1 MEAAARAIE
10 VGSATPA
17 AIAKVLGIDL
27 RTLKN
32 SFRRR
37 GWVLARFDQ
46 RWRVLER
53 DMATTNGLEQNPG
66 GPPVSAEGA

>member
-27 RTLKN
+27 RTLRN

-37 GWVLARFDQ
+37 GWDLARFDQ
-46 RWRVLER
+46 RWRVLP
-53 DMATTNGLEQNPG
+53 TNGQEQNPG
-66 GPPVSAEGA
+66 GPRVSAEGA